1 MNFRRTKY
9 IWLPALLLVYI
20 IVMAYIGR
28 DTLIV
33 QGDWLRYFGSIAAEL
48 AVIVALAVFLRKKQK
63 LQDRR
68 ENRNDNPNKMK

>member
-9 IWLPALLLVYI
+9 IWLPTLLLVYV

-28 DTLIV
+28 DTLTV
-33 QGDWLRYFGSIAAEL
+33 QGNWLRYFSSIAIEL
-48 AVIVALAVFLRKKQK
+48 AIIIALAIFLRKKQK

-68 ENRNDNPNKMK
+68 ENRDNTPNEPK

>member
-1 MNFRRTKY
+1 MNFRRTKH

-28 DTLIV
+28 DTLTV
-33 QGDWLRYFGSIAAEL
+33 QGDWLRYFGSIAAEI
-48 AVIVALAVFLRKKQK
+48 AVIVALAIFLRKKQK

-68 ENRNDNPNKMK
+68 ENRNDNK

>member
-1 MNFRRTKY
+1 MNFRRTKH